1 MDSTERARAS
11 ETAMSAFTQELRL
24 RLVEAEASLKAAEQ
38 LDDPLLVQIAE
49 GDLADMR
56 ALAARNDLDP
66 EDDLAPVA
74 EPLSDLA
81 PLPRDVGER

>member
-1 MDSTERARAS
+1 MDSTETNGTTEGGAGV
-11 ETAMSAFTQELRL
+11 SAFTEELRL
-24 RLVEAEASLKAAEQ
+24 RITEAEASLQAAEA

-66 EDDLAPVA
+66 EADLAPVA
-74 EPLSDLA
+74 EPLVTTSPA
-81 PLPRDVGER
+81 PPV